1 MSQAANT
8 FWINKC
14 DSSAR
19 AGSAAKR
26 RTLFHRFI
34 DGVILAII
42 IAACAICVSVY
53 MRSRSELDAAKV
65 KNQAAAEKVQL
76 LAGQV
81 EKIERDVKQLQTDVK
96 VIESFARQK
105 YGYVRAGDVVI
116 KVQQDESEEVTSSNA
131 VRVANLTPQSTG
143 GYTDLS
149 N

>member
-1 MSQAANT
+1 M
-8 FWINKC
+8 
-14 DSSAR
+14 
-19 AGSAAKR
+19 
-26 RTLFHRFI
+26 
-34 DGVILAII
+34 
-42 IAACAICVSVY
+42 
-53 MRSRSELDAAKV
+53 DAAKV

-96 VIESFARQK
+96 AIESFARQK

-116 KVQQDESEEVTSSNA
+116 KVQQDEPEEATSSTA

-143 GYTDLS
+143 SYTDLS